1 MLNWEHDCKAPVAT
15 WPQTQ
20 APCYG
25 SPNLFTSVSLQQKA
39 EFSIQF
45 LVANTKKRRVYSS
58 AIQCQLCLSAYV
70 RCDFFSQATKIS
82 GAGGGG
88 QYNWMMRYLSGILL
102 NLFLPFISFFFF
114 SSFWNLS
121 PFSLMTVC
129 CFLLCLPTF
138 NLQSC
143 GTQNIRSQL

>member
-1 MLNWEHDCKAPVAT
+1 MIARHQWQLDHRHKLRVMAVQTCSQVLAFNRKLNFQSNFW
-15 WPQTQ
+15 WQ
-20 APCYG
+20 
-25 SPNLFTSVSLQQKA
+25 
-39 EFSIQF
+39 IQ
-45 LVANTKKRRVYSS
+45 KKRRVYSS